1 MTAYFQV
8 QFGILGPPGPVNP
21 FQNISIK
28 KIMNNLNT
36 HMPLVNIS
44 FFAQY
49 CVSDY
54 YMYMLT
60 WIVIL
65 TTNAKHTCKI

>member
-1 MTAYFQV
+1 
-8 QFGILGPPGPVNP
+8 
-21 FQNISIK
+21 
-28 KIMNNLNT
+28 MNNLNT